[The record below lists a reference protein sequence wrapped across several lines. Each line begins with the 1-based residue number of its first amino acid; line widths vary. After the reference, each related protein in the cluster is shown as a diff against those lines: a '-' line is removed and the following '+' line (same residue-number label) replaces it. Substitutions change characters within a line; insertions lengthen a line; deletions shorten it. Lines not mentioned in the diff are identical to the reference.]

1 MTGGPTEGRDGQGL
15 EGRTALV
22 TGASGAI
29 GRACAVA
36 LATQGARIVVAYGS
50 DEQGAQ
56 ETAGLVKA
64 AGAEPVV
71 AQADL
76 TDPGASASATRYYS
90 HADRTVATR
99 TGAAKSTV
107 TSLFAD
113 PQNTATH
120 SVSNTTSV
128 LTTRRTT
135 PYGAAPVA

>member
-1 MTGGPTEGRDGQGL
+1 MTAGPVEGREGQGL

-71 AQADL
+71 AKADL
-76 TDPGASASATRYYS
+76 TDPGAAKALWRPPATP
-90 HADRTVATR
+90 
-99 TGAAKSTV
+99 GST
-107 TSLFAD
+107 SW
-113 PQNTATH
+113 
-120 SVSNTTSV
+120 S
-128 LTTRRTT
+128 TT
-135 PYGAAPVA
+135 PG